1 MQALKSSGIPYDTSV
16 EQGAA
21 AHTTN
26 GNAEHLPNNENVPEH
41 QNKVSKA
48 QASKAR
54 EVQHYRSQKIT
65 W

>member
-41 QNKVSKA
+41 QNKVS
-48 QASKAR
+48 
-54 EVQHYRSQKIT
+54 
-65 W
+65 